1 MESLLKITHKGGRI
15 MGVTLKLAEFAVNT
29 AFEDMPTELIIKG
42 KERVLDTMG
51 CILAGC
57 NEQVGKIILQYI
69 KGIGG
74 IPESTV
80 IGDGY
85 KTSIQNT
92 ALANGTIGHALDFD
106 DSQLILIGHGSVVIL
121 PAVLAI
127 AEKERISG
135 KKVLEAFLIGFEV
148 ACKIGRAVNPKL
160 YNNGWHATSVIG
172 VLGAAAAAGKLLG
185 LDTHK
190 MTSALGIA
198 ASQACGLRQNFGTMT
213 KPLHAGKAAES
224 GIISAVLAKHGFT
237 AATNI
242 LEAPE
247 GFCSTFSGEYELNKI
262 VDNLGDPY
270 EIISPGVHTK
280 PYPSCLSTFPM
291 IEGTISLAEEH
302 DIKPEDVELVECCV
316 ASLPMKALIH
326 NSPKTAIEGKF
337 SAQFVT
343 AISLLDRRVS
353 LDQFTDEKVQDPRT
367 VNLMKKI
374 KKVNHP
380 DFPEFRVSP
389 VTTASIVKIKLKDGR
404 EFSKRVDIAK
414 GNPEKPLSKKELEVK
429 FRDCAETIIG
439 RDRVDQSIDMIS
451 NLDKIQDINQ
461 LIDVVSAKR
470 PK

>member
-1 MESLLKITHKGGRI
+1 

-29 AFEDMPTELIIKG
+29 AFEDMPMELIIKG

-74 IPESTV
+74 TPESTV
-80 IGDGY
+80 IGYGH
-85 KTSIQNT
+85 KTSVQNA
-92 ALANGTIGHALDFD
+92 ALANGTIGHALDYD
-106 DSQLILIGHGSVVIL
+106 DAQTNLTGHGSVVML

-160 YNNGWHATSVIG
+160 YSNGWHGTSVIG
-172 VLGAAAAAGKLLG
+172 VLGATAAAGKLLG

-190 MTSALGIA
+190 MTSAFGIA

-213 KPLHAGKAAES
+213 KPLHAGKAAEN
-224 GIISAVLAKHGFT
+224 GIISAVLAKQGLT

-242 LEAPE
+242 LEATR

-262 VDNLGDPY
+262 VDNIGDPY

-280 PYPSCLSTFPM
+280 LYPSCLLTIPM

-302 DIKPEDVELVECCV
+302 DIKPEDVELVECV
-316 ASLPMKALIH
+316 TSLQTIEALI
-326 NSPKTAIEGKF
+326 NSPKTALEGKF
-337 SAQFVT
+337 SAQFVM

-374 KKVNHP
+374 KMVNLS
-380 DFPEFRVSP
+380 DFPKC
-389 VTTASIVKIKLKDGR
+389 ASKCSCGEAVVVKIKLKDGR
-404 EFSKRVDIAK
+404 EFSKRIDNFK
-414 GNPEKPLSKKELEVK
+414 GNAANTLSTKELEVK
-429 FRDCAETIIG
+429 FRDCADTIIG
-439 RDRVDQSIDMIS
+439 RDRVDQSINMIS

-461 LIDVVSAKR
+461 LIDLVSAKR
-470 PK
+470 TK

>member
-1 MESLLKITHKGGRI
+1 
-15 MGVTLKLAEFAVNT
+15 
-29 AFEDMPTELIIKG
+29 
-42 KERVLDTMG
+42 
-51 CILAGC
+51 
-57 NEQVGKIILQYI
+57 
-69 KGIGG
+69 
-74 IPESTV
+74 
-80 IGDGY
+80 
-85 KTSIQNT
+85 
-92 ALANGTIGHALDFD
+92 
-106 DSQLILIGHGSVVIL
+106 
-121 PAVLAI
+121 
-127 AEKERISG
+127 
-135 KKVLEAFLIGFEV
+135 
-148 ACKIGRAVNPKL
+148 
-160 YNNGWHATSVIG
+160 
-172 VLGAAAAAGKLLG
+172 
-185 LDTHK
+185 
-190 MTSALGIA
+190 
-198 ASQACGLRQNFGTMT
+198 
-213 KPLHAGKAAES
+213 
-224 GIISAVLAKHGFT
+224 
-237 AATNI
+237 
-242 LEAPE
+242 
-247 GFCSTFSGEYELNKI
+247 
-262 VDNLGDPY
+262 
-270 EIISPGVHTK
+270 
-280 PYPSCLSTFPM
+280 M